1 MDLTRRLA
9 LAGAGGMA
17 MGGLL
22 PGLAFGQTPQ
32 RGGTL
37 TVQIV
42 GEQRVL
48 NPMPAA

>member
-1 MDLTRRLA
+1 MMVA
-9 LAGAGGMA
+9 
-17 MGGLL
+17 
-22 PGLAFGQTPQ
+22 PGLSFGQTPQ